1 MAGTRAGTCRGCGQ
15 TQIVPADTEAEAN
28 MIATD
33 RCTCK
38 EGKGIR
44 DFNRL
49 MKNID
54 EICGT
59 GGKQVGFDPVPATTI
74 ERIKEAAELVHHRKI
89 EKSTFQINGTLITIK
104 AGVKDVT
111 VDRKRTLSIERTSEI
126 GEREEDEED

>member
-1 MAGTRAGTCRGCGQ
+1 MAGARKGACKGCGQ
-15 TQIVPADTEAEAN
+15 IQIVPADTVMEAN
-28 MIATD
+28 EIATEH
-33 RCTCK
+33 CTCE
-38 EGKGIR
+38 EGKTIR
-44 DFNRL
+44 EINRL
-49 MKNID
+49 LKNID
-54 EICGT
+54 DICGE